1 MTSNHIIRRVS
12 AITLGMGLG
21 LSLFTST
28 ASAAPKADKGS
39 NAPAQS
45 SARQDCNG
53 THHSDTGHGAN
64 TDGPGNQYHNTCDG
78 SASENGN
85 GGGEAKGKPCAGCV
99 GNADDKNP
107 PGQADNGNDHNHG
120 YECDVKG
127 QPNGGNNGVGKG
139 NPAHT
144 GCAPAADANQT
155 PPSKDDDHGK
165 PKDDDHG
172 QPAKDDDHGKP
183 KDDDHGK
190 PTVDN
195 TDDHQG
201 PCAGGAMT
209 TDVNGDGVVDAKDC
223 NPVPAPTCP
232 NGTMMTDVN
241 GDGLIDSRDC
251 RPASVLGNELD
262 RTSSASEVRAATP
275 VVRASRGNRP
285 TEVLGVEFSRGADVA
300 SLALTGA
307 PVDPS
312 QLLLVAIALLAG
324 GTVLL
329 QGRRRPTKSS

>member
-1 MTSNHIIRRVS
+1 MTINHIIRRASV
-12 AITLGMGLG
+12 ITLGVGLG
-21 LSLFTST
+21 LSFFTGT

-39 NAPAQS
+39 DAPKHS

-53 THHSDTGHGAN
+53 THHSNTGHGAN
-64 TDGPGNQYHNTCDG
+64 TDGPDNQYHNTCDG

-85 GGGEAKGKPCAGCV
+85 GGGEASGKPCAGCV

-144 GCAPAADANQT
+144 GCAPAPETNQT
-155 PPSKDDDHGK
+155 PPLGDDDGK
-165 PKDDDHG
+165 PKDDD
-172 QPAKDDDHGKP
+172 QGKP
-183 KDDDHGK
+183 VVKD
-190 PTVDN
+190 TTDN
-195 TDDHQG
+195 QG

-232 NGTMMTDVN
+232 NGMLMTDVN
-241 GDGLIDSRDC
+241 GDGVVDAKDC

-262 RTSSASEVRAATP
+262 RTSSASEVRATTP

-285 TEVLGVEFSRGADVA
+285 TEVLGVQFSRGADVA
-300 SLALTGA
+300 PLALTGA

-312 QLLLVAIALLAG
+312 QLLLVALALLVG
-324 GTVLL
+324 GTVMLH
-329 QGRRRPTKSS
+329 GRRRPTQAS